1 MKVREKL
8 TFSMVKRACL
18 FFVDESV
25 PVPVSFPEPS
35 ALRGMSIVFRG
46 AAIEDT
52 VSFPSVPSN
61 SLGLYERAVNS
72 GSGRGPGEGV
82 WSGEPSSGSYEA
94 DLLGVLG
101 SLEWSCFRFM

>member
-1 MKVREKL
+1 MP
-8 TFSMVKRACL
+8 A
-18 FFVDESV
+18 
-25 PVPVSFPEPS
+25 PPASFPGPS
-35 ALRGMSIVFRG
+35 VLKGTSIVFRG

-52 VSFPSVPSN
+52 VSFPSVFSN

-82 WSGEPSSGSYEA
+82 WSGESSSDSQEA
-94 DLLGVLG
+94 DLLGVFG